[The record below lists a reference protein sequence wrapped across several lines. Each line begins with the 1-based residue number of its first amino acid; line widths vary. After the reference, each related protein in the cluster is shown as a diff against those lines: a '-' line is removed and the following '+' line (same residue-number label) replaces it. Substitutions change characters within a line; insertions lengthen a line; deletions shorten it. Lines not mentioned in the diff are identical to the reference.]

1 MLVKDIYGGSYDLV
15 GLGDDLIASSFG
27 KTTRSSSEK
36 CTREE
41 HLSKFKQEDLAKSL
55 LLMICYD
62 VSQIAS
68 LQARIHNI
76 NKVYFGGSFIRN
88 CAITM
93 QFLRHGISYWSQVNT
108 YLIIFKDIKFYIF
121 FYI

>member
-36 CTREE
+36 CSREE
-41 HLSKFKQEDLAKSL
+41 HLAKFKQEDLAKSL

-88 CAITM
+88 CSITM
-93 QFLRHGISYWSQVNT
+93 QFLRHGISYWSQVTT
-108 YLIIFKDIKFYIF
+108 YPITKNSFVN
-121 FYI
+121 